1 MSYRSKAG
9 ARRRKASTRVI
20 TNAVAHIKASYNNTL
35 FTITDQKGDILLWSS
50 AGKCGFKNSKKKS
63 PFAATT
69 AGEEIGKRAL
79 EMGIVNISVRISG
92 PGQGRDHAIRALNAS
107 GLNITS
113 ISDVTPIPHN
123 GCRLPKRR
131 RN

>member
-9 ARRRKASTRVI
+9 QRRRRAARTV
-20 TNAVAHIKASYNNTL
+20 TDAVVHVKASYNNTL
-35 FTITDQKGDILLWSS
+35 FTITDDKGDIMLWSS
-50 AGKCGFKNSKKKS
+50 AGRCGFKGSKKKS

-69 AGEEIGKRAL
+69 AGEDVGKRAL
-79 EMGIVNISVRISG
+79 DMGIINVSVRISG
-92 PGQGRDHAIRALNAS
+92 PGQGRDHAIRALNSS

>member
-9 ARRRKASTRVI
+9 SRKKRGTRKLS
-20 TNAVAHIKASYNNTL
+20 NAVVHIKATYNNTI
-35 FTITDQKGDILLWSS
+35 FTITDTSGDIVLWSS
-50 AGKCGFKNSKKKS
+50 SGRCGFKGSKKKS

-69 AGEEIGKRAL
+69 AGEDIGKKAL
-79 EMGIVNISVRISG
+79 DMGIENISVQISG
-92 PGQGRDHAIRALNAS
+92 PGQGRDHAIRALNAT
-107 GLNITS
+107 GLKITA